1 MSHVRLFI
9 VPHLFR
15 YYCEVYL
22 DQNLYA
28 RTSAKTKQD
37 LCFWGEQFEFAKLPV
52 IQTLEVHLYREADG
66 KKRKKDKNQL
76 IGKVVAPISAVSGGA
91 VTERW

>member
-1 MSHVRLFI
+1 MSHFRSFI
-9 VPHLFR
+9 ASHLFR